1 MVLRSQIGTDNW
13 ARWEVVVSKL
23 LVAVVHELDAD
34 QVISALEEAGHRV
47 TRIPSIGGYLRMD
60 NSTLLMGVE
69 DEAVSDVLALLEREC
84 SSREIELPL
93 VLAGRLKDQLP
104 HMIRHGGATV
114 FVADL
119 EGIVRI

>member
-1 MVLRSQIGTDNW
+1 M
-13 ARWEVVVSKL
+13 SKL

-47 TRIPSIGGYLRMD
+47 TRIPSTGGFLRMS

-69 DEAVSDVLALLEREC
+69 DEAVSGVLAILEREC

-93 VLAGRLKDQLP
+93 VLAGRLKDTLP
-104 HMIRHGGATV
+104 NMIRHGGATV
-114 FVADL
+114 FIADL

>member
-1 MVLRSQIGTDNW
+1 VT
-13 ARWEVVVSKL
+13 VSKL

-34 QVISALEEAGHRV
+34 QVIAALEEEGHRV

-60 NSTLLMGVE
+60 NATLLMGVE
-69 DEAVSDVLALLEREC
+69 DEAVSEVLAIFEREC

-93 VLAGRLKDQLP
+93 VLVGRLKDKLP

>member
-1 MVLRSQIGTDNW
+1 M
-13 ARWEVVVSKL
+13 SKL

-47 TRIPSIGGYLRMD
+47 TRIPSTGGYLRMD

-69 DEAVSDVLALLEREC
+69 DEAVSAVLAILEREC

-93 VLAGRLKDQLP
+93 VLAGRLKDTLP